1 MSSPS
6 PATGVDPRFG
16 AGRRTRLGQALDV
29 VPAPLR
35 NWGVLIAALFVLWV
49 LAAAPGDWS
58 DIGSQVVAGLQIGA
72 VAALGGTGLA
82 VAYRAT
88 GVFNFAFAG
97 IATIAAFI
105 MYELTTKHS
114 LPEWLG
120 LVIVVG
126 GVAPVI
132 GSLMDVV
139 VFRSLERR
147 SAGTAEK
154 LVANLGVLILLLGI
168 GGVIYQ
174 ETSYQPNF
182 VFPSSEAFSIG
193 SGSSAV
199 SVSWGVVGNVAM
211 IVGAAGLLMLIFQ
224 FTSLGRQVRAVV
236 DRRGLAELNVVNA
249 NRISMLSWATAA
261 MFAAL
266 AGVLDAPVVGLQN
279 GALALQVLQIIG
291 VAVIAKLRNIGA
303 AVAAGFGLG
312 IVGSLSA
319 LIETPRYPHWLH
331 WAHLPSLSQDIVV
344 QLPVLSTLA
353 FLLIYRT
360 LDESGGGGTA
370 GIVTAS
376 FSRAR
381 RRTTVATVQGALGVL
396 VVAVVV
402 PAVIGGKDL
411 TTAQSVVAYAV
422 CFLSIV
428 AITGYSGHI
437 SLATAAFAGLGGYVT
452 ARLSNGLWPLPVTAT
467 IGHVPVLVA
476 MLIGGLVVIPLGVLI
491 GYPALR
497 RRGLILGLIT
507 LAFAQIV
514 EQFVFQKPSWSSAG
528 RTLGRPDLFGWSLS
542 GDRTFLYYELV
553 VLALILLLVRN
564 LRSGALG
571 RILGAMRDS
580 EKGAVSIGI
589 SLRRYKLLIFG
600 ASAFIAAIGGSLL
613 VQQQGTLNLNQ
624 DGPFSP
630 LSGLYWFGAV
640 VVFGLSYR
648 SGAIL
653 AAVLYVAVDVATGRT
668 NSSLIVIGAVALF
681 IGYLPGG
688 VIGSVLRIFSGDGID
703 DVSPAQR
710 SLAHF
715 ALERRRRETAPPP
728 GTGLQPS
735 AFAEKILVGSG
746 E

>member
-1 MSSPS
+1 MTQTSQPV
-6 PATGVDPRFG
+6 GLDPRFG
-16 AGRRTRLGQALDV
+16 AVRHGRLSPVLEA
-29 VPAPLR
+29 VPRPLR
-35 NWGVLIAALFVLWV
+35 SWGVLAAVVFVLWV
-49 LAAAPGDWS
+49 LAAAPGHWS
-58 DIGSQVVAGLQIGA
+58 DIGSQLVAGLSLGA
-72 VAALGGTGLA
+72 IAALGGTGLA

-97 IATIAAFI
+97 IATVAAFI
-105 MYELTTKHS
+105 MYELTTKNS
-114 LPEWLG
+114 LPQWLG
-120 LVIVVG
+120 LIIVVG

-132 GSLMDVV
+132 GGLMDVV

-174 ETSYQPNF
+174 ETAYQPNF
-182 VFPSSEAFSIG
+182 VFPSSQAFSIG

-211 IVGAAGLLMLIFQ
+211 ILGASGLLILVFR
-224 FTSLGRQVRAVV
+224 FTPLGRQVRAVV
-236 DRRGLAELNVVNA
+236 DRRTLAELNVVNA
-249 NRISMLSWATAA
+249 DRISMLSWAIGAA
-261 MFAAL
+261 FAAL

-303 AVAAGFGLG
+303 AVAAGFGLE
-312 IVGSLSA
+312 IVVSLSS
-319 LIETPRYPHWLH
+319 LLEHPHYPHWLH
-331 WAHLPSLSQDIVV
+331 WLHWLRVNQDIVV
-344 QLPVLSTLA
+344 QLPVISTLV
-353 FLLIYRT
+353 FLLIYRS
-360 LDESGGGGTA
+360 LDESGGGGTG

-376 FSRAR
+376 FSRAQ
-381 RRTTVATVQGALGVL
+381 RRTTAATVQGALAVL

-402 PAVIGGKDL
+402 PAVIGGTDL
-411 TTAQSVVAYAV
+411 ATAQSVVAYAA

-437 SLATAAFAGLGGYVT
+437 SLATSAFAGLGGYVS
-452 ARLSNGLWPLPVTAT
+452 ARLSNGLWPLPTSAT
-467 IGHVPVLVA
+467 IPHVPVLVA

-507 LAFAQIV
+507 LAFALIV

-528 RTLGRPDLFGWSLS
+528 RSLNRPDLFGWSLS

-580 EKGAVSIGI
+580 EKGAVSVGI

-653 AAVLYVAVDVATGRT
+653 AAILYVSVDVITGRT
-668 NSSLIVIGAVALF
+668 NSSLIVIGLVALF

-688 VIGSVLRIFSGDGID
+688 VIGSVLRVFRGDGID

-710 SLAHF
+710 SLARF
-715 ALERRRRETAPPP
+715 AAEHHRAATRPAP
-728 GTGLQPS
+728 GTGLEPS
-735 AFAEKILVGSG
+735 RFASELLAGG
-746 E
+746 RE